1 MQNAKGFCILHFAL
15 WEIMQAA
22 AIVLLIIC
30 YAAAGYLAWRLRTP
44 IFLLA
49 LVAGHL
55 SALAS
60 PLWRLLYGA
69 SGEVGLDAV
78 WAAIAEGT
86 PAATVLAA
94 GWHYTLPAAL
104 VLYLYIT
111 RWWFPGLITGALTYM
126 VFLLYHML
134 IELMGLRADL
144 WAYSTVALP
153 LGLPSPLLA
162 VIMAGLISYAFL
174 YVLLS
179 TYRYAWLSMTLA
191 VAPAALLLSL
201 LIHGLLGA
209 PLWIALALRGPSWAV
224 SLGALSALALLLWA
238 VQIVTGGLRHVE

>member
-1 MQNAKGFCILHFAL
+1 MQT
-15 WEIMQAA
+15 AA
-22 AIVLLIIC
+22 VLLLIIC
-30 YAAAGYLAWRLRTP
+30 YGAAGFLAWRQRTP

-49 LVAGHL
+49 IVAGHL
-55 SALAS
+55 GALAS

-69 SGEVGLDAV
+69 NSGMSLG
-78 WAAIAEGT
+78 AAQVALTQGAPTQII
-86 PAATVLAA
+86 LAA

-104 VLYLYIT
+104 VLYLYMI
-111 RWWFPGLITGALTYM
+111 RWWFPGIITGILTYM

-134 IELMGLRADL
+134 IELVGLRANL
-144 WAYSTVALP
+144 WSYREIALP

-162 VIMAGLISYAFL
+162 SIMAGLVTYAFL

-179 TYRYAWLSMTLA
+179 TYRYAWPSMSLA
-191 VAPAALLLSL
+191 VIPAVLLLSL

-209 PLWIALALRGPSWAV
+209 PLWIALALSGPSLAV

-238 VQIVTGGLRHVE
+238 IQIITGGLRHVE